1 MGEKIHSIKFLLLA
15 AVVAVFVSCNKEEN
29 TLVYNKAKLAGVQN
43 LRAFSAGANSVAI
56 IWSASPDTNK
66 NEFTDVTVTAKI
78 GNSVRASRTFSKTFG
93 NATIVIDSLNEGS
106 VYSFEVVSRA
116 SANSQNYADS
126 DPVTVLWAPARRL
139 NGGSAVRVYEIAA
152 PDSNGLQF
160 FDVISGAA
168 HVFSSR
174 TPAYQPILDVVIDS
188 TASASGIVI
197 MKSAHLNRYGGG
209 QRHTRFSTF
218 DTLASDLDV
227 ARSAPPDPSS
237 YARDSIFIRAER
249 LTTGKVFYAMTEDS
263 HYARI
268 LFERNTNS
276 PPDPNWG
283 SLLFGTQPRRYLSMK
298 LSYQFSRGIIFAK
311 PKKTVFEGQSH

>member
-43 LRAFSAGANSVAI
+43 LRAFSAGANSVAL

-66 NEFTDVTVTAKI
+66 NEFTDVTVTARI
-78 GNSVRASRTFSKTFG
+78 GNSVWASRTFSKTFG

-106 VYSFEVVSRA
+106 VYSLEVVSRA

-160 FDVISGAA
+160 FDVMSGAA

-188 TASASGIVI
+188 TASGIVI

-237 YARDSIFIRAER
+237 YVRDSIFIGPQI
-249 LTTGKVFYAMTEDS
+249 LTTGKVFYAVTEDS
-263 HYARI
+263 NYVRI
-268 LFERNTNS
+268 LFERNTNPN
-276 PPDPNWG
+276 PPDPNSG
-283 SLLFGTQPRRYLSMK
+283 SLLFGSQPRRYLSMR
-298 LSYQFSRGIIFAK
+298 LSYQVSRGVIFAK
-311 PKKTVFEGQSH
+311 PRKTFLERQSQ

>member
-66 NEFTDVTVTAKI
+66 SDFADITVNAKI
-78 GNSVRASRTFSKTFG
+78 GSSVWASRTFSKTFA
-93 NATIVIDSLNEGS
+93 NTTVVIDNLNEGS

-116 SANSQNYADS
+116 LANSQNYTDS
-126 DPVTVLWAPARRL
+126 DPVRVLWAPARRL
-139 NGGSAVRVYEIAA
+139 NSGSAVRVYEIAA

-160 FDVISGAA
+160 FDGIGA

-188 TASASGIVI
+188 TASTTVI

-237 YARDSIFIRAER
+237 YERDSIFIGPENR
-249 LTTGKVFYAMTEDS
+249 TTGRVFYAMTEDS
-263 HYARI
+263 NYVRI
-268 LFERNTNS
+268 LFERNTNP
-276 PPDPNWG
+276 PPDPNSG
-283 SLLFGTQPRRYLSMK
+283 SLLFGSQPRRYLSMK
-298 LSYQFSRGIIFAK
+298 LSYQVSRGVIFAK
-311 PKKTVFEGQSH
+311 PKKTVLEGQSQ